1 MTRLL
6 LCAALSVFAAQLP
19 PNFATRRE
27 VVRVDVLVTDKGQ
40 PVRGLTTADFDVLD
54 NGIAQRVDLVSFE
67 QVPLNV
73 VLVFDTSGSV
83 SDERLGH
90 MREAGSAVLKGLTTN
105 DQAALLTFSHVVA
118 QRAAL
123 TGRLETVRAALTFTP
138 PEGDTALVDAMY
150 TAMMVGESDAGR
162 SLVIV
167 FSDGVDTASFLP
179 AESVLDT
186 AKRSDVVVYGVSVG
200 PRVRFLRDISAFTG
214 GTVFDVDSTRNLSAT
229 FERILEE
236 FRHRYLV
243 SYSPERVP
251 GGGWHRLEVRL
262 KNRGARVQARPGYMR
277 AGVSSRD
284 GAGR

>member
-1 MTRLL
+1 MTRWLVASLL
-6 LCAALSVFAAQLP
+6 AFAAVQQ

-54 NGIAQRVDLVSFE
+54 NGISQRVDLVSFE
-67 QVPLNV
+67 QIPLNV

-90 MREAGSAVLKGLTTN
+90 MRDAGSAVLKGLAKN

-118 QRAAL
+118 QRAPLTAAL
-123 TGRLETVRAALTFTP
+123 DTVRAALAFTP

-162 SLVIV
+162 SLAIV

-179 AESVLDT
+179 AASVLDT

-214 GTVFDVDSTRNLSAT
+214 GTVFDVDSTKNLSTA
-229 FERILEE
+229 FEKILEE

-243 SYSPERVP
+243 SYSPENVP
-251 GGGWHRLEVRL
+251 RGGWHRLEVRV
-262 KNRGARVQARPGYMR
+262 KNRGVRIQARPGYMR
-277 AGVSSRD
+277 GDAGPADDDFR
-284 GAGR
+284 